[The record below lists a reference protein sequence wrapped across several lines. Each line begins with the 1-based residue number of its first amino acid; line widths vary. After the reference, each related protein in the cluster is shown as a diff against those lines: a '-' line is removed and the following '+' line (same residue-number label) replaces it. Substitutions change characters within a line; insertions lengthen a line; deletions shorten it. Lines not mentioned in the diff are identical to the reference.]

1 MKLSNLLLATSAMA
15 CPSSSTP
22 KPAYDL
28 ENFVTSEDVQFELLM
43 DNVMGGISQATIT
56 KDEDEKI
63 LKFDGQLSLENNGGF
78 AIFQGFIGRKLTGY
92 RGVRVSAK
100 ITDPERIFYVVLSRG
115 MGGGM
120 MWQEEIPLTD
130 QFRSYE
136 IGFNDFD
143 FQFMGWSAGW
153 MPKLSGA
160 TTRTVGMLVMDK
172 NTDPFHVEVE
182 LIEGLE

>member
-1 MKLSNLLLATSAMA
+1 MKLSNLFLATSAMA
-15 CPSSSTP
+15 CGTVSRP

-43 DNVMGGISQATIT
+43 DNGKNIKISLTLANFESKFSTIFELFLNRLILVMGGISQATIT

-100 ITDPERIFYVVLSRG
+100 TDDPERIFYVVLSRG

-130 QFRSYE
+130 QFR
-136 IGFNDFD
+136 
-143 FQFMGWSAGW
+143 
-153 MPKLSGA
+153 
-160 TTRTVGMLVMDK
+160 
-172 NTDPFHVEVE
+172 
-182 LIEGLE
+182 